1 MSTKQWIRKISLRV
15 GNDEKALDLSQLRV
29 RFNVRRGDVA
39 TPNTASIRVYNV
51 SDKTARSIQSSGEF
65 NRVRLEAGYEDSF
78 GVIFDG
84 TITQV
89 RIGRESQTDTYV
101 DLSVADGDSAYNF
114 AIINKSLAAGST
126 ADEQVDVL
134 ASAMEPHG
142 VTQGYRPE
150 LSQNK
155 LPRGKVMFGGARDY
169 LSSIMRDQEAK
180 WSIQNGKM
188 TIIPFDNFIPSE
200 AIEITSET
208 GMIGLPES
216 TIGGLNLSVLIN
228 PRIRIGTLVHLNNS
242 SIQKYEYSSGVKQSA
257 GNSKTSLGGAKI
269 NDDGLYYVMVSEYV
283 GDTHGQEWYSRLTCL
298 AVDATSIPEQVTNKA
313 STTGVIMQSPDRQG
327 PIKY

>member
-1 MSTKQWIRKISLRV
+1 MGTKQWIRKISLRV

-51 SDKTARSIQSSGEF
+51 SDKTAKTIQVSGEYT
-65 NRVRLEAGYEDSF
+65 RVCLEAGYEGSF

-89 RIGRESQTDTYV
+89 RIGRESQTDTYI

-142 VTQGYRPE
+142 VTHGYRPE

-155 LPRGKVMFGGARDY
+155 LPRGKVMFGEVKKY
-169 LSSIMRDQEAK
+169 LSPIMRNQEAK
-180 WSIQNGKM
+180 WSIQDGKL
-188 TIIPFDNFIPSE
+188 TIIPFENYIPSE
-200 AIEITSET
+200 AIEVTSQT

-216 TIGGLNLSVLIN
+216 TIGGLNVTVLIN
-228 PRIRIGTLVHLNNS
+228 PSIRIGTVIHLNNA
-242 SIQKYEYSSGVKQSA
+242 SIQQYEYSHNVNQSA
-257 GNSKTSLGGAKI
+257 DNINNAMSGAKI
-269 NDDGLYYVMVSEYV
+269 DHDGLYYVMVAEYS

-298 AVDATSIPEQVTNKA
+298 AVDASFVPKNIIDRGISSNY
-313 STTGVIMQSPDRQG
+313 IMG
-327 PIKY
+327 PIKYFP

>member
-1 MSTKQWIRKISLRV
+1 MGTKQWIRKISLRV
-15 GNDEKALDLSQLRV
+15 GNDEKAIDLSQLRV
-29 RFNVRRGDVA
+29 RFNVRRGDIA
-39 TPNTASIRVYNV
+39 TPNTASVRVYNV
-51 SDKTARSIQSSGEF
+51 SDKTARSIQNSGEF

-126 ADEQVDVL
+126 ADEQVDAL

-169 LSSIMRDQEAK
+169 LSTIMRDQEAK
-180 WSIQNGKM
+180 WSIQDGKM

-200 AIEITSET
+200 AIEVTSST

-242 SIQKYEYSSGVKQSA
+242 SIQQYEYSSGVKQSA
-257 GNSKTSLGGAKI
+257 GNSKTSIGGAKI
-269 NDDGLYYVMVSEYV
+269 NDDGLYYVMVAEYV

-313 STTGVIMQSPDRQG
+313 SATGVIIQSPGRQG

>member
-1 MSTKQWIRKISLRV
+1 MGTKQWIRKISLRV
-15 GNDEKALDLSQLRV
+15 GNDEKAIDLSQLRV
-29 RFNVRRGDVA
+29 RFNVRRGDVD

-51 SDKTARSIQSSGEF
+51 SDKTAKTIQVSGEYTH
-65 NRVRLEAGYEDSF
+65 VCLEAGYEGSF
-78 GVIFDG
+78 GVVFDG

-89 RIGRESQTDTYV
+89 RIGRESQTDTYI

-155 LPRGKVMFGGARDY
+155 LPRGKVMFGEVKKY
-169 LSSIMRDQEAK
+169 LSPIIRNQEAK
-180 WSIQNGKM
+180 WSIQDGRL
-188 TIIPFDNFIPSE
+188 TIIPFENYIPSE
-200 AIEITSET
+200 AIEVTSQT

-216 TIGGLNLSVLIN
+216 TIGGLNVTVLIN
-228 PRIRIGTLVHLNNS
+228 PKIRIGTVIHINNA
-242 SIQKYEYSSGVKQSA
+242 SIQQYEYSQNVKQGA
-257 GNSKTSLGGAKI
+257 GNFTASKGGARI
-269 NDDGLYYVMVSEYV
+269 DDDGLYYVMVAEYV
-283 GDTHGQEWYSRLTCL
+283 GDTHGQEWYSKLTCL
-298 AVDATSIPEQVTNKA
+298 AVDATWIPDDIRKRAAATFA
-313 STTGVIMQSPDRQG
+313 G
-327 PIKY
+327 PIKPFG